1 MMKTKILFVMP
12 SLGSGGAEK
21 SFVSML
27 PLLSH
32 DEFEIHVM
40 VVKEEGLFYPLLPKQ
55 DITYVDAPKNLKI
68 ALGSIHSEYLKS
80 DCSTL
85 DRIRKN
91 LSNIAIRFH
100 GIARLGLLQFTW
112 EIWKRIIPQL
122 TETYDVAVSFMDG
135 MTNFYVID
143 KIEAKKKI
151 LWVHND
157 YNKIKTNKDYE
168 HPYFAKADYVA
179 TISNLCVKSLKE
191 TFPDLKD
198 KFIAIENISS
208 KKLIDKMADEFY
220 PEEYKGI
227 EGKTIILSIGRL
239 VEQKGF
245 DLAVRAAKTLKEK
258 GFHFKW
264 FIIGVGRL
272 KENLKAYI
280 SQNDLQNYFELL
292 GERPNPYPYI
302 KHCNLFLQTS
312 RFEGKS
318 IVVDEAKILNK
329 PIIATN
335 YPTVKDNIQDGQNG
349 IICEISPE
357 AIANA
362 IIALNQDESKQRHII
377 SHLKKYCNGNEDEV
391 EKYIKL
397 FCRTH
402 NQKVLS
408 I

>member
-1 MMKTKILFVMP
+1 MERNILITMP
-12 SLGSGGAEK
+12 SLHSGGAEK
-21 SFVSML
+21 SLISLLTAL
-27 PLLSH
+27 PKDMFDIDL
-32 DEFEIHVM
+32 M
-40 VVKEEGLFYPLLPKQ
+40 VVNKGGLFYNMVP
-55 DITYVDAPKNLKI
+55 DGINIIEAPRSFRI
-68 ALGSIHSEYLKS
+68 ALGRLYEMKSIDWGLKCIS
-80 DCSTL
+80 NVLLRLS
-85 DRIRKN
+85 R
-91 LSNIAIRFH
+91 LSN
-100 GIARLGLLQFTW
+100 LKTLQFTW
-112 EIWKRIIPQL
+112 MMWHKIIPDL
-122 TETYDVAVSFMDG
+122 HKSYDVAVSFMDS
-135 MTNFYVID
+135 MTNYYVIE
-143 KIEAKKKI
+143 KVNAKRKY

-157 YNKIKTNKDYE
+157 YKKLNAYAPFDAK
-168 HPYFAKADYVA
+168 FFSKADNVV
-179 TISNLCVKSLKE
+179 TISNLCVQSLKE

-227 EGKTIILSIGRL
+227 EDKTIILSIGRL

-245 DLAVRAAKTLKEK
+245 DLAVKAAKNLKEK
-258 GFHFKW
+258 GVHFQW
-264 FIIGVGRL
+264 FIIGVGGL

-280 SQNDLQNYFELL
+280 LQNDLQNYFELL

-302 KHCNLFLQTS
+302 KYCNLFLQTS

-329 PIIATN
+329 PIISTN
-335 YPTVKDNIQDGQNG
+335 YPTVKDNIQDGQSG